1 MKDKKYVIHKGFLF
15 NTLKWH
21 IVKCFEKTI

>member
-15 NTLKWH
+15 NTLEWH
-21 IVKCFEKTI
+21 QVKCFGKTI